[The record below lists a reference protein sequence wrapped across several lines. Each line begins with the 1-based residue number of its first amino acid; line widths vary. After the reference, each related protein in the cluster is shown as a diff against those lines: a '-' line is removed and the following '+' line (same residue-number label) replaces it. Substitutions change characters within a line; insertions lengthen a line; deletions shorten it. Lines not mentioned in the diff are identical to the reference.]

1 MNTLRYPLLFVFILL
16 WLPFAL
22 NTRYLPYASFFQDIS
37 SGCIISTVLLLVAY
51 SKKLSSAPPR
61 ISVYFL
67 LLAIYWL
74 IQPLL
79 IDFSYE
85 NRNIRVA
92 LFFSLLSG
100 LSWAIESLSIQLNKK
115 VVLTWVMRGL
125 VLGALIQV
133 VSVIMQITG
142 WAAPVSWLFF
152 YNPPEIQGQ
161 FGQRNLLGHYLMWG
175 TVATSYLISIQAIK
189 KWQGIVIMVLIS
201 GTMGML
207 FSRAIILYL
216 IVLFLLMIIF
226 KIINYKKLTI
236 SIAPYFWGAI
246 SVLLAQ
252 WLAPI
257 LLSYSLDFN
266 VNSGLDKLQISIVSD
281 ASNRGRFEEWHKAW
295 LLFSEHPIWGAGWDT
310 YTYYSFDKD
319 AITSSDTLYHIQGAF
334 QHCHN
339 SVLQILAEMGLF
351 GSLFVFGG
359 LLWVTLPILKHNNQ
373 TSNFA
378 ILLLLAVS
386 CAHSLVE
393 FPLWNSYFLTAFVI
407 FLSLGASASTK
418 KNQGKLPIL
427 TNKSIICI
435 ALLGV
440 LTCAGLLLRNQLL
453 VAQYTNKQNYHP
465 IDANMYALLDM
476 GEEISLFKD
485 YGDLKVIIQANPF
498 AMSINQRE
506 QQVVANYAHYEP
518 SSIIANLHALFLYRQ
533 GKVAEATQ
541 WLEKAW
547 HYYPRSIPYSLK
559 TIYSHSPMFS
569 ALEQPV
575 YKACQQQQKQRLYPD
590 TFATPCRKLVE
601 EARKT
606 QSSSH

>member
-1 MNTLRYPLLFVFILL
+1 MNALRYPLLFVFILL

-22 NTRYLPYASFFQDIS
+22 YTRYLPYASFFQDIS
-37 SGCIISTVLLLVAY
+37 SYCIISTVLLLVAY
-51 SKKLSSAPPR
+51 SKKLSSVPPR
-61 ISVYFL
+61 VSVYFL
-67 LLAIYWL
+67 LLALYWL

-79 IDFSYE
+79 IDFPYE

-115 VVLTWVMRGL
+115 VVLTWVMCGL

-175 TVATSYLISIQAIK
+175 VVATSYLISIQAIK

-201 GTMGML
+201 GTLGML
-207 FSRAIILYL
+207 SSRAIILYL
-216 IVLFLLMIIF
+216 IVLFLLIIIF
-226 KIINYKKLTI
+226 KIINYKKLAI
-236 SIAPYFWGAI
+236 SITPYFWGI
-246 SVLLAQ
+246 VSVLLAQ
-252 WLAPI
+252 WLTPI
-257 LLSYSLDFN
+257 LLSYLFDFN
-266 VNSGLDKLQISIVSD
+266 VTSGLDKLQISVVSD

-310 YTYYSFDKD
+310 YTYHSFDKD
-319 AITSSDTLYHIQGAF
+319 VIASSDTLYHIQGAF

-359 LLWVTLPILKHNNQ
+359 LLWIIIPIITHNNQ
-373 TSNFA
+373 TGNFA
-378 ILLLLAVS
+378 ILSLLAVS

-418 KNQGKLPIL
+418 KKQGKLPIL
-427 TNKSIICI
+427 MNKGIVFI

-440 LTCAGLLLRNQLL
+440 ISSAGLLLRNQLL
-453 VAQYTNKQNYHP
+453 VIQYTNKQNYHS

-476 GEEISLFKD
+476 GEEIGLFKD

-498 AMSINQRE
+498 AVNINQRE

-518 SSIIANLHALFLYRQ
+518 SSIVANLHALFLYRR
-533 GKVAEATQ
+533 GKVAEAKQ

-575 YKACQQQQKQRLYPD
+575 YKACQKQQKQRLYPD
-590 TFATPCRKLVE
+590 IFAIPCQKLVE
-601 EARKT
+601 EARKK
-606 QSSSH
+606 